1 MSDNDTIT
9 INIGKYKNMFKNFR
23 VNLWLVTTIVLA
35 IILAVVLFTGSENK
49 DNLSEN
55 LTITAEEAGQKMVD
69 FANSQGASSSLI
81 EANDA
86 GALYEV
92 VLSID
97 GQKVPIYVTKDGE
110 SFTTTLIPFDLDN
123 PTDTTNNQNSNI
135 EISLDS
141 SDPVLGDPNAPI
153 SIIEYS
159 DFECPFCERA
169 YSNTIASLKES
180 DAFKNGEINLI
191 YRHFPLNNIH
201 PKAQKAAEASVC
213 AQKQSKFWE
222 YHDTLFENQNA
233 LAVDDLKSYASDLG
247 LNQAKFD
254 SCLDNGEAKD
264 KVDKDLISATA
275 SGGTGT
281 PYFII
286 LNKETEKTTSIS
298 GAVPYSQIESAIEF
312 VKS

>member
-135 EISLDS
+135 KISLDS
-141 SDPVLGDPNAPI
+141 SDPILGDSNAPI
-153 SIIEYS
+153 SVIEYS

-180 DAFKNGEINLI
+180 DAFQNGEINLI

>member
-123 PTDTTNNQNSNI
+123 PTDTTNNQDSNI

-141 SDPVLGDPNAPI
+141 SDPVLGDLNAPI

>member
-141 SDPVLGDPNAPI
+141 SDPVLGDLNAPI

>member
-135 EISLDS
+135 KISLDS
-141 SDPVLGDPNAPI
+141 SDPILGDSNAPI
-153 SIIEYS
+153 SVIEYS

-264 KVDKDLISATA
+264 KVDKD
-275 SGGTGT
+275 
-281 PYFII
+281 
-286 LNKETEKTTSIS
+286 
-298 GAVPYSQIESAIEF
+298 
-312 VKS
+312 

>member
-123 PTDTTNNQNSNI
+123 PTDTTNNQDSNI

>member
-123 PTDTTNNQNSNI
+123 PTDTTNNQDSNI

-141 SDPVLGDPNAPI
+141 SDPVLGDLNAPI

-213 AQKQSKFWE
+213 AQKQNKFWE

>member
-135 EISLDS
+135 KISLDS
-141 SDPVLGDPNAPI
+141 SDPILGDSNAPI
-153 SIIEYS
+153 SVIEYS